1 VTIPVLT
8 AVTGA
13 GWESRLV
20 AALENDHNG
29 LEVARRCV
37 DVADLLAAVAAG
49 HGRAV
54 LLSADLRRLDR
65 EILGRLAAAEVA
77 VVGVVPVGDEQAER
91 RLRQLG
97 VEHVLTAEATPAEV
111 SAQVRQAIDGISVLA
126 DAGVVTRGDGRDAL
140 RDVFPDS
147 LPTTAGR
154 LVAVW
159 GPTGSPGRTT
169 IAVNVAAEAARL
181 GRTALLADAD
191 TYGGAVA
198 QVLGL
203 LDEAPGLAG
212 ATRAANSGQLDLP
225 ALARHARQVTPRL
238 RVLTG
243 ITRTERWPEIRPASL
258 EVVWALARG
267 LAEITVVDC
276 GFCLEQDEELSFD
289 TAAPRRNGAV
299 VTTLEHADVVVA
311 VGSADP
317 LGLQRLVRGLSDL
330 RELVPGAEVRVVV
343 NRLRSSVVGV
353 DPERQVRRALE
364 RYAGVIAAAFVPE
377 DRTGLDAALL
387 RGQTLAEAAP
397 KSAARQAI
405 AALATDLV
413 GADKTARATKY
424 RRLGIRARAR
434 N

>member
-13 GWESRLV
+13 AWESRLV
-20 AALENDHNG
+20 AALENGGTD
-29 LEVARRCV
+29 LEVIRRCV

-65 EILGRLAAAEVA
+65 EVLRRLAAAEVA
-77 VVGVVPVGDEQAER
+77 VVGVVPAEDEETER

-97 VEHVLTAEATPAEV
+97 VDHVLTTEASPAEV
-111 SAQVRQAIDGISVLA
+111 SAEVRRAIEGGSSRPERAVITDGSAGQPTDSVQ
-126 DAGVVTRGDGRDAL
+126 GFSGSPPRM
-140 RDVFPDS
+140 
-147 LPTTAGR
+147 GR

-159 GPTGSPGRTT
+159 GPTGAPGRTT
-169 IAVNVAAEAARL
+169 IAVNLAAEAARL

-198 QVLGL
+198 QLLGL

-212 ATRAANSGQLDLP
+212 AARSANNGQLDLP
-225 ALARHARQVTPRL
+225 ALARHARTLSPRL

-289 TAAPRRNGAV
+289 TAAPRRNGAT
-299 VTTLEHADVVVA
+299 VTTLENADVVVV
-311 VGSADP
+311 VGAADP

-330 RELVPGAEVRVVV
+330 REAVPGADIRVVV
-343 NRLRSSVVGV
+343 NRLRPSVVGA
-353 DPERQVRRALE
+353 DPERQVRTALE
-364 RYAGVIAAAFVPE
+364 RYAGVLDAVLVPD
-377 DRTGLDAALL
+377 DRPALDAALL
-387 RGQTLAEAAP
+387 RGQTLGEVAP
-397 KSAARQAI
+397 RSAARHAI
-405 AALATDLV
+405 ALLAAGLV
-413 GADKTARATKY
+413 GAVPAPRAP
-424 RRLGIRARAR
+424 RHHRLGVRI
-434 N
+434 

>member
-20 AALENDHNG
+20 AALENDRNG
-29 LEVARRCV
+29 LAVARRCM

-65 EILGRLAAAEVA
+65 EVLGRLAAAEVA
-77 VVGVVPVGDEQAER
+77 IVGVVPVGDEQAER

-111 SAQVRQAIDGISVLA
+111 SAEVRRAIDGISVRP
-126 DAGVVTRGDGRDAL
+126 DAGGVTRRDERNGL
-140 RDVFPDS
+140 RDVLPDS
-147 LPTTAGR
+147 EPTMVGR

-159 GPTGSPGRTT
+159 GPTGAPGRTT
-169 IAVNVAAEAARL
+169 IAVNLAAEAARL
-181 GRTALLADAD
+181 GNTALLADAD

-212 ATRAANSGQLDLP
+212 AARAANSGQLDLP

-258 EVVWALARG
+258 EVVWELARG

-289 TAAPRRNGAV
+289 TVAPRRNGAT
-299 VTTLEHADVVVA
+299 VTTLERADVVVA

-317 LGLQRLVRGLSDL
+317 LGLQRLVRALSDL

-343 NRLRSSVVGV
+343 NRLRSSVVGA
-353 DPERQVRRALE
+353 DPGRQVRSALE
-364 RYAGVIAAAFVPE
+364 RYAGVVAAALVPE
-377 DRTGLDAALL
+377 DRAGLDAALL
-387 RGQTLAEAAP
+387 RGQTLAEVSP
-397 KSAARQAI
+397 RSAARQVI

-413 GADKTARATKY
+413 GADSSARAMKH
-424 RRLGIRARAR
+424 RRLRVRVR

>member
-1 VTIPVLT
+1 MTIPVLT

-13 GWESRLV
+13 AWESRLA
-20 AALENDHNG
+20 AALENGSNG
-29 LEVARRCV
+29 LEVVRRCV

-65 EILGRLAAAEVA
+65 EVVGRLAAAEVA

-97 VEHVLTAEATPAEV
+97 VDHVVTAEAAPAEV
-111 SAQVRQAIDGISVLA
+111 SAQVHRAIESRSTRSEP
-126 DAGVVTRGDGRDAL
+126 DAGTGGNGQPDVSGGDIQGS
-140 RDVFPDS
+140 PPS
-147 LPTTAGR
+147 LGR

-159 GPTGSPGRTT
+159 GPTGAPGRTT
-169 IAVNVAAEAARL
+169 IAVNLAAEAARL

-212 ATRAANSGQLDLP
+212 AARSANNGQLDLP
-225 ALARHARQVTPRL
+225 ALARHARALTPRL

-258 EVVWALARG
+258 EVVWALGRG

-289 TAAPRRNGAV
+289 TAAPRRNGAT
-299 VTTLEHADVVVA
+299 VTTLEKADVVVA

-317 LGLQRLVRGLSDL
+317 LGLQRLVRGLPDL
-330 RELVPGAEVRVVV
+330 REVVPGADIRVVV
-343 NRLRSSVVGV
+343 NRLRSSVVGA
-353 DPERQVRRALE
+353 DPEPQVRAALE
-364 RYAGVIAAAFVPE
+364 RYAGVLDAVFVPD
-377 DRTGLDAALL
+377 DRAALDAALL
-387 RGQTLAEAAP
+387 RGQTIGEVAP
-397 KSAARQAI
+397 RSAARHAI
-405 AALATDLV
+405 AVLAAGLV
-413 GADKTARATKY
+413 GAVPAPPAPRHH
-424 RRLGIRARAR
+424 RLGART
-434 N
+434 